1 LKSHKI
7 KFGDYYMFSFLPDSN
22 LFLEYSVMYGWEPFC
37 YSQHTRDDNDCIKW
51 KVVRSKLMEI
61 MYPKKDER

>member
-1 LKSHKI
+1 
-7 KFGDYYMFSFLPDSN
+7 MFSFLPDSN